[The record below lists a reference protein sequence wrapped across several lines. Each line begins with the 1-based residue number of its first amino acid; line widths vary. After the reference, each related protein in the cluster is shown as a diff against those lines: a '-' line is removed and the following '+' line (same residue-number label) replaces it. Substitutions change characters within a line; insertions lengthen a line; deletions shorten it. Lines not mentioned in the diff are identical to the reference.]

1 MSTYLFRGIDAAL
14 WAAAQRRAASE
25 GRSMRYV
32 LLALVGEYATHG
44 YDALVCAPPHTG
56 IPTSDGHPA
65 GQEQV

>member
-44 YDALVCAPPHTG
+44 YDALVCAPPHTVT
-56 IPTSDGHPA
+56 PEPVTTPA
-65 GQEQV
+65 ETTPS